1 MTPTSA
7 VPNEYGQCTWQITV
21 ESKAGNIPSLQVA
34 RGSTSVFLTEAE
46 LNSGNRVVV
55 TNDTARGT
63 SVSVSGDFWLMF
75 DGELTRYMPHGA
87 SSDLIKSWLDA
98 LSNIG
103 DVAVTRIGLD
113 VNGCFSWDVTFI
125 SDLGPLP
132 RLDRNCGIHVCVQDH
147 RGRFAPI

>member
-55 TNDTARGT
+55 TDDTAQGT
-63 SVSVSGDFWLMF
+63 SVSVSGDFSM
-75 DGELTRYMPHGA
+75 E
-87 SSDLIKSWLDA
+87 
-98 LSNIG
+98 N
-103 DVAVTRIGLD
+103 
-113 VNGCFSWDVTFI
+113 
-125 SDLGPLP
+125 
-132 RLDRNCGIHVCVQDH
+132 
-147 RGRFAPI
+147 